1 MEDFCSQVVTI
12 PQYNETCWFNTILMS
27 LLYSQN
33 SRKFLLHK
41 MQRFNKSNTLLRIIN
56 RILKSHYVDA
66 KKAQKYFDTIK
77 PEVILSYIQGIERQ
91 TLKSMIKDGWFPS
104 FFLSNFIKSIGC
116 SCIVID
122 YYMPEEKRKAKL
134 YAGITQAINFYHD
147 GQNIQAEYKY
157 DENSIHK
164 IIKNRHQPDYLC
176 INLWSIASRNRE
188 GINKILFSNAKNYKR
203 YLQMDTYNFEYSGI
217 EELDKIIYFNGNTY
231 ILDSCIIG
239 NYNMDR
245 SLLGHAIAGITCKS
259 KKYVY
264 NGWMRV
270 TNDKSIHDIELTRT
284 LPCELMP
291 FNWNI
296 HDSADFCINV
306 DKCELPKIKGQR
318 HEKRT
323 SLCFS
328 FNKGDRILIYV
339 KQNIDLLSVNENTI
353 NTPSSL
359 SSQRSL
365 RSLSSVHQSEIDKID
380 VSPINSDNSNYSGK
394 MQIKRLIKHR
404 AIKREVIEAR
414 KTLKR
419 LEIQEKKLLK
429 EIKNDS

>member
-1 MEDFCSQVVTI
+1 
-12 PQYNETCWFNTILMS
+12 
-27 LLYSQN
+27 
-33 SRKFLLHK
+33 
-41 MQRFNKSNTLLRIIN
+41 
-56 RILKSHYVDA
+56 
-66 KKAQKYFDTIK
+66 
-77 PEVILSYIQGIERQ
+77 
-91 TLKSMIKDGWFPS
+91 
-104 FFLSNFIKSIGC
+104 
-116 SCIVID
+116 
-122 YYMPEEKRKAKL
+122 
-134 YAGITQAINFYHD
+134 
-147 GQNIQAEYKY
+147 
-157 DENSIHK
+157 
-164 IIKNRHQPDYLC
+164 
-176 INLWSIASRNRE
+176 
-188 GINKILFSNAKNYKR
+188 
-203 YLQMDTYNFEYSGI
+203 
-217 EELDKIIYFNGNTY
+217 
-231 ILDSCIIG
+231 
-239 NYNMDR
+239 MDR

-328 FNKGDRILIYV
+328 FNKGDRTLIYV